1 MNQRF
6 LDQTY
11 YEILEIRP
19 DAPENEIHRAYLK
32 AKDTYSP
39 DSPALYTMFS
49 PEEAHELSRL
59 IEEAYSV
66 LSNHA
71 ARREYDHRLLG
82 RNNEVYAIQ
91 QNTRPSNTQTFNYT
105 KVKSDKVTTPY
116 PSSKEQVP
124 AGFAKCKFG
133 IYKINPDFEK
143 LIEDTHEFT
152 GEFLAKIR
160 SYKQISLEDLS
171 DDIRVSRSYLR
182 AIEGD
187 EYSGL
192 PADVFVRGF
201 VLQYAKALGLSAEP
215 VANSYMKILRNVRK
229 K

>member
-6 LDQTY
+6 LDQSY

-59 IEEAYSV
+59 IEEAYSI

-71 ARREYDHRLLG
+71 ARIEYDNRLLG
-82 RNNEVYAIQ
+82 REFPAPQPHKEKNNMNNLMSL
-91 QNTRPSNTQTFNYT
+91 NT
-105 KVKSDKVTTPY
+105 KSIESESIPKGY
-116 PSSKEQVP
+116 SKS
-124 AGFAKCKFG
+124 KFS
-133 IYKINPDFEK
+133 IYEKRPDFEK
-143 LIEDTHEFT
+143 EIDQTDDFS

-160 SYKQISLEDLS
+160 TYMNVSLESLS
-171 DDIRVSRSYLR
+171 EEIRVSRSYLR
-182 AIEGD
+182 ALESD
-187 EYSGL
+187 DYKAL

-201 VLQYAKALGLSAEP
+201 VVQYAKALGLSAEK
-215 VANSYMKILRNVRK
+215 VANSYMKILRNVRNK
-229 K
+229 

>member
-11 YEILEIRP
+11 YEILEV
-19 DAPENEIHRAYLK
+19 APHATEDEIHRAYIK

-49 PEEAHELSRL
+49 PDEAQELSRL

-71 ARREYDHRLLG
+71 ARREYDSRLLG
-82 RNNEVYAIQ
+82 RQPKPEPNRVNMNSASVQ
-91 QNTRPSNTQTFNYT
+91 L
-105 KVKSDKVTTPY
+105 
-116 PSSKEQVP
+116 SSPPQRQKNIESVP
-124 AGFAKCKFG
+124 AGFAKTKFG
-133 IYKINPDFEK
+133 IYEVKQEFENEIK
-143 LIEDTHEFT
+143 SLEEFS
-152 GEFLAKIR
+152 GEHLAQMR
-160 SYKQISLEDLS
+160 TYKNITLEDLS

-182 AIEGD
+182 AIEAS
-187 EYSGL
+187 EYSAL

-201 VLQYAKALGLSAEP
+201 VLQYAKALGLNAEK
-215 VANSYMKILRNVRK
+215 VASSYMKILRDARSK
-229 K
+229 